1 MNASDILSILL
12 PYLESAPMTVL
23 IVWVGYLAVSRKYL
37 REMDKMKS
45 EIEKIKIENQKLLS
59 EIQQINF
66 NIAKDKMEK
75 AILFSKMKKDF
86 FVSIGLINEKL
97 TLLNKGISKSNKTQL
112 QTLRDEI
119 DLMVFRNIILTI
131 NEICMSMD
139 YFLEKDFERR
149 NDFILDT
156 ILPTLEVLQ
165 TYFAIINDDWVL
177 QKTNS
182 EKSIIHSHEF
192 QSVKRFLLNSEDNAN
207 KAKGLEIILNITT

>member
-1 MNASDILSILL
+1 MTLSDILFIFE
-12 PYLESAPMTVL
+12 PYLTNFSVTVI
-23 IVWVGYLAVSRKYL
+23 IVWIGYIAVSRKYL
-37 REMDKMKS
+37 REMNKMKS
-45 EIEKIKIENQKLLS
+45 EIEQIKIQNQKLLT

-66 NIAKDKMEK
+66 SIAKDKMEK

-86 FVSIGLINEKL
+86 FVSIGFINEKL
-97 TLLNKGISKSNKTQL
+97 TLFNKNISKSNKTQL

-192 QSVKRFLLNSEDNAN
+192 QSLKRFLLNSEDNAN

>member
-1 MNASDILSILL
+1 
-12 PYLESAPMTVL
+12 
-23 IVWVGYLAVSRKYL
+23 
-37 REMDKMKS
+37 MKS

-86 FVSIGLINEKL
+86 FLSVGLITEKL
-97 TLLNKGISKSNKTQL
+97 KEFIHLLFDSKNAVYKTTANARREKL

-156 ILPTLEVLQ
+156 ILPILEVLQ
-165 TYFAIINDDWVL
+165 NYFAVINDDWFL

-182 EKSIIHSHEF
+182 EKSIIHSYDL
-192 QSVKRFLLNSEDNAN
+192 QSVNRFLLNSLNNDSQVSAL
-207 KAKGLEIILNITT
+207 KLISTIINFS

>member
-1 MNASDILSILL
+1 
-12 PYLESAPMTVL
+12 
-23 IVWVGYLAVSRKYL
+23 
-37 REMDKMKS
+37 MDKMKS
-45 EIEKIKIENQKLLS
+45 EIEQIKIQNQKLIT

-86 FVSIGLINEKL
+86 FISVGLITEKL
-97 TLLNKGISKSNKTQL
+97 TEFNHIIANDKGLTFGKLYKKTVKAQEESL
-112 QTLRDEI
+112 KFLRDEI
-119 DLMVFRNIILTI
+119 DLMVFRNIILTL

-182 EKSIIHSHEF
+182 EKSIIHSYDF
-192 QSVKRFLLNSEDNAN
+192 QSLKRFLLNSEDNHSKAN
-207 KAKGLEIILNITT
+207 ALEIILNITT

>member
-1 MNASDILSILL
+1 
-12 PYLESAPMTVL
+12 MTVL

-45 EIEKIKIENQKLLS
+45 EIEKIKIENQKLLT

-86 FVSIGLINEKL
+86 FVSIGLITEKL
-97 TLLNKGISKSNKTQL
+97 TEFNRILSESKTGVYRSAIKARVEIL
-112 QTLRDEI
+112 QTLRNEI
-119 DLMVFRNIILTI
+119 DLMFFRNVILTI

-177 QKTNS
+177 QKSNS
-182 EKSIIHSHEF
+182 EKSIIHSYDF

-207 KAKGLEIILNITT
+207 KTKGLEIILNVTT